1 MDDKLTHVNFLNKI
15 NMSEERRL
23 NKPSHLQ
30 QLVKKL
36 FLDSR
41 KHNTVTPKIKRSYFT
56 GTSDALFLL
65 QAERRQM
72 PQHTLFSY
80 LKILP

>member
-1 MDDKLTHVNFLNKI
+1 MIHKLTHVNFLNKI
-15 NMSEERRL
+15 SMSEDKRL
-23 NKPSHLQ
+23 NKPFRLQ

-56 GTSDALFLL
+56 DLSDAAFLL
-65 QAERRQM
+65 QPECRQL
-72 PQHTLFSY
+72 PLTGKHTAHAA
-80 LKILP
+80 